1 MTDHLLFNRKKYYP
15 LSDDSLQKLANYDNL
30 YSFKEKVMSFNNS
43 RWISTTGEKRY
54 ATNFEITNNGEIKI
68 NYFTLEK

>member
-1 MTDHLLFNRKKYYP
+1 MIKGLIFNQAFWIQKTDDVAR
-15 LSDDSLQKLANYDNL
+15 KLANYDNL

-54 ATNFEITNNGEIKI
+54 ATNVKITNNGEIKV

>member
-1 MTDHLLFNRKKYYP
+1 
-15 LSDDSLQKLANYDNL
+15 
-30 YSFKEKVMSFNNS
+30 MSVNNS

-54 ATNFEITNNGEIKI
+54 ATNVEITNNDEIKV